1 MARSHERS
9 AAPAHRLDV
18 SHSRSD
24 NSEVIAC
31 RGWLDS
37 DTCDALQNLIDAALD
52 DRVERLRID
61 LNDLDGIDDN
71 GRRCLTTTARRC
83 EDSGI
88 LLEIEAHRP
97 VLREIFNAGA

>member
-1 MARSHERS
+1 MDRSNARSV
-9 AAPAHRLDV
+9 APAHRLEV
-18 SHSRSD
+18 RHSRSD

-37 DTCDALQNLIDAALD
+37 DTCDALQDLIDAALG

-61 LNDLDGIDDN
+61 LNELEGIDDS

-88 LLEIEAHRP
+88 LLEIEAHRTL
-97 VLREIFNAGA
+97 LRGMLAPDG